1 MESKEIYD
9 AIIVGGS
16 VAGLSAALILGRS
29 MRKVIVIDS
38 GQPCNRNTPHS
49 HSFMT
54 RDGATPAELTS
65 IAREQALTYPT
76 VSLKSDKVLSI
87 TKSNDIF
94 SVETELGS
102 HFQARKIL
110 LATGVHDIMPDLE
123 GFADCWGISVLHC
136 PYCHGYEVKDQPLG
150 VVIAGDHLEMYTALI
165 RHWSKDV
172 TLFTNGNALTAAQH
186 DKLGTLQI
194 PIVEVPIVR
203 LNHTD
208 GSLHALEMQDGTRY
222 AMTALFA
229 PTPTRLP
236 GDLAQQLGCKLNDV
250 GLIEVNPS
258 GQTSVP
264 GVLAAGDNSSPLR
277 QLSMASAAG
286 NAAGARLNFELVED
300 EVMNLSNSK

>member
-1 MESKEIYD
+1 METKKMYD

-16 VAGLSAALILGRS
+16 VAGLSAALVLGRS
-29 MRKVIVIDS
+29 MRKVMVIDS

-65 IAREQALTYPT
+65 IARQQALAYPT
-76 VSLKSDKVLSI
+76 VSVRNDKVLSI
-87 TKSNDIF
+87 TKINDVF
-94 SVETELGS
+94 SAKTEQGS
-102 HFQARKIL
+102 HLKARKIL
-110 LATGVHDIMPDLE
+110 LATGVYDIMPDIE

-136 PYCHGYEVKDQPLG
+136 PYCHGYEVKNQSLG
-150 VVIAGDHLEMYTALI
+150 VFIAGDHLEMYASLI
-165 RHWSKDV
+165 QHWSKDV
-172 TLFTNGNALTAAQH
+172 TLFTNGNILTSVQR
-186 DKLGTLQI
+186 DKLRSLHI

-203 LNHTD
+203 LDHNE
-208 GSLHALEMQDGTRY
+208 GMLRALEMQDGTRY
-222 AMTALFA
+222 GVTALFA

-236 GDLAQQLGCKLNDV
+236 GDLAQQLGCQLKEA

-258 GQTSVP
+258 GQTSVS
-264 GVLAAGDNSSPLR
+264 GVFAAGDNSSPMR

-300 EVMNLSNSK
+300 DLMELGNYN